1 MKKLISI
8 FIVTATMLSFTL
20 AFADEKELLRTFER
34 VRAGIE
40 SGINYNQYSD
50 LMINL
55 QLEWNMYSNS
65 LIETEKTDDKCFYTM
80 AKECHEYFMK
90 AKNVWTEEIKI
101 RSFDSSATRRLRN
114 FYSTP
119 TTGQKLIRVN
129 WQLAILSL
137 NQIYMCLKEGGQEA
151 YEQYRRYHK

>member
-1 MKKLISI
+1 MPAI
-8 FIVTATMLSFTL
+8 AG
-20 AFADEKELLRTFER
+20 EKELLMALEK
-34 VRAGIE
+34 VKAGTQ
-40 SGINYNQYSD
+40 SGINFHQYSD
-50 LMINL
+50 LMVDL

-151 YEQYRRYHK
+151 YEKFRRYHK